1 MPSFRQL
8 FLAGPDGVHEG
19 LDLERRAY
27 VARKRIE
34 HEIADGD
41 DTVYGRGGG
50 DTIAGDAGEDQVF
63 GGAGDDIVDGGADG
77 DGVYGDDGN
86 DTVRGGAGND
96 VGYGGVGSDFVD
108 GEGGD
113 DTVYG
118 GSTIFNAAGNDTL
131 GGDIV
136 HGHLVGTRDADT
148 LDFRYVQL
156 KQDGT
161 TSSGHCVSAVTELP
175 DGRVR
180 LDETWEWES
189 LRGSGTSVVEELTG

>member
-1 MPSFRQL
+1 MARSL
-8 FLAGPDGVHEG
+8 DGLVLSPVADQAPGQVGTRTRFTYHERDG
-19 LDLERRAY
+19 
-27 VARKRIE
+27 RIWAE
-34 HEIADGD
+34 YE
-41 DTVYGRGGG
+41 
-50 DTIAGDAGEDQVF
+50 
-63 GGAGDDIVDGGADG
+63 
-77 DGVYGDDGN
+77 
-86 DTVRGGAGND
+86 
-96 VGYGGVGSDFVD
+96 
-108 GEGGD
+108 
-113 DTVYG
+113 
-118 GSTIFNAAGNDTL
+118 

-161 TSSGHCVSAVTELP
+161 TSSGHCVSAVTELS